1 MNDNSDYINE
11 LSEDEREQLKQR
23 MIEAGW
29 DKLSRE
35 ELLEEISR
43 TLDDLVRSG
52 QVERLIGE
60 DGHFYYRS
68 KKN

>member
-1 MNDNSDYINE
+1 MEYSDKFKKRITE
-11 LSEDEREQLKQR
+11 LFFRE
-23 MIEAGW
+23 GW

-35 ELLEEISR
+35 ELLEKVSE
-43 TLDDLVRSG
+43 TLEDLVKSG

-68 KKN
+68 IKKKQ